1 MSSTIVQTLADDI
14 ISSTIVHTLA
24 DEIMSS
30 AIVQTLADDIISSA
44 KVCTLADEFFVGY
57 SPYLSRR
64 HFVSSVIFQTLAD
77 E

>member
-1 MSSTIVQTLADDI
+1 MTIADEI
-14 ISSTIVHTLA
+14 ISSAIVHTLA
-24 DEIMSS
+24 DEISHT
-30 AIVQTLADDIISSA
+30 IADDIISSA
-44 KVCTLADEFFVGY
+44 KVCTIADDFFVGY